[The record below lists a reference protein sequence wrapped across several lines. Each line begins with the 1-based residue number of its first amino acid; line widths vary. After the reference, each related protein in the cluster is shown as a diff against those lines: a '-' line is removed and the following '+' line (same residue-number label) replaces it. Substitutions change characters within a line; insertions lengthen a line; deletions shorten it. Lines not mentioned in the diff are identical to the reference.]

1 MVDDMQGM
9 VATTMVVVMV
19 TIQATTRDTLVLV
32 EGASTGAG
40 IQIILFQC
48 TLVLFPFMFI

>member
-1 MVDDMQGM
+1 MQGM